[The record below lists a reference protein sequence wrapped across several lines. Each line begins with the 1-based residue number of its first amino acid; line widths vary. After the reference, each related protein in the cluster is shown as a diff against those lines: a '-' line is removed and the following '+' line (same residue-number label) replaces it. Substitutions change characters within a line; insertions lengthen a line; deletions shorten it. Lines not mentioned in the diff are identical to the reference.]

1 MRGRIFNIQRYS
13 THDGPGI
20 RTTVFFKGCNLRCAW
35 CHNPE
40 SLDPKSTLEFNREL
54 CVGCGSC
61 ADKCPN
67 GVHDKGNPAAH
78 REMCVGCGRCVRD
91 CFSGA
96 LTLAGTDMDEDRA
109 MEEILTDLPYF
120 EASGGGVTFSGGEC
134 MLQISFLETMCRI
147 CAERGIHIAVDT
159 AGHVPWEY
167 FERLLPYEPMFLYD
181 VKAYDPEVHRKL
193 TGADNVRILD
203 NLDKL
208 LDTGS
213 RVWIRVPCVPGGN
226 TGEMDAIAG
235 YLAGKPLERVE
246 LLAYHR
252 LGGSKRML
260 LGISDPGDNFRVP
273 DDSEMKA
280 ILGVFLKNGINNVRI
295 G

>member
-1 MRGRIFNIQRYS
+1 
-13 THDGPGI
+13 
-20 RTTVFFKGCNLRCAW
+20 
-35 CHNPE
+35 
-40 SLDPKSTLEFNREL
+40 
-54 CVGCGSC
+54 
-61 ADKCPN
+61 
-67 GVHDKGNPAAH
+67 
-78 REMCVGCGRCVRD
+78 
-91 CFSGA
+91 
-96 LTLAGTDMDEDRA
+96 MD
-109 MEEILTDLPYF
+109 
-120 EASGGGVTFSGGEC
+120 
-134 MLQISFLETMCRI
+134 QQ
-147 CAERGIHIAVDT
+147 
-159 AGHVPWEY
+159 
-167 FERLLPYEPMFLYD
+167 LL
-181 VKAYDPEVHRKL
+181 
-193 TGADNVRILD
+193 
-203 NLDKL
+203 
-208 LDTGS
+208 TGS